1 LFRFLSAY
9 TFKTNRAKFRAS
21 ERIARHA
28 SKTMGEGK
36 EADQGLSLTTLSGL
50 VLTEKAEQLF
60 NDMV

>member
-1 LFRFLSAY
+1 
-9 TFKTNRAKFRAS
+9 
-21 ERIARHA
+21 
-28 SKTMGEGK
+28 MGEGK